1 MFIGSVLGAVNI
13 LQDTDLA
20 FPVPL
25 LPLSNIALLL
35 RIRGVTQRFTHCS
48 QYFLCLTTRGRAMKW
63 LTSLAFE
70 IIFWFHS
77 ELSSIIVHSNYRKS
91 RIWFLH
97 DDHMLKSVRVQLPK
111 FRCQNGPLFYWPCK
125 MLDHNILHFHM
136 DIKIILII
144 SQCSFV
150 LH

>member
-1 MFIGSVLGAVNI
+1 MFKWSVLGAVYI
-13 LQDTDLA
+13 LQDTDFS

-63 LTSLAFE
+63 LTSGYNTLAFE
-70 IIFWFHS
+70 IIFWFYS
-77 ELSSIIVHSNYRKS
+77 EFISSIIVHSNYRKT
-91 RIWFLH
+91 RVWFLH

-111 FRCQNGPLFYWPCK
+111 FRCQNGPLFY
-125 MLDHNILHFHM
+125 
-136 DIKIILII
+136 
-144 SQCSFV
+144 
-150 LH
+150 